1 MGITYT
7 CKCCQYST
15 NLFANY
21 KRHMNSKRHFKAEN
35 AKTNIRKK
43 TSKSQPKVN
52 QNSQK
57 IDKKSTEIFV
67 FDENSQPKVSR
78 ESTESKPT
86 HQKTN
91 IESLYYCDFCSK
103 EFKHKQSKYRHMK
116 HRCKNRDLMTEYET
130 DEYDLMNKIMQKL
143 NEKGINMD
151 IREIFDDDDSLRG
164 CKNKVITNV
173 HGNINNTVNN
183 TMNFQ
188 ILNYDKTDYEFLEDQ
203 DYIKCIQQNNHC
215 VKELI
220 EKVHFNRNKPEN
232 MNIYISSI
240 KGKYVLVYK
249 DDVWQI
255 RNRKKQ
261 IDDLYEINEME
272 LEQWF
277 DVYSEKY
284 PHIIKSFERYLK
296 NKEEDDTLI
305 RNIKHEI
312 ELMLYNKRGLIP
324 EIE

>member
-1 MGITYT
+1 
-7 CKCCQYST
+7 
-15 NLFANY
+15 
-21 KRHMNSKRHFKAEN
+21 
-35 AKTNIRKK
+35 
-43 TSKSQPKVN
+43 
-52 QNSQK
+52 
-57 IDKKSTEIFV
+57 
-67 FDENSQPKVSR
+67 
-78 ESTESKPT
+78 
-86 HQKTN
+86 
-91 IESLYYCDFCSK
+91 
-103 EFKHKQSKYRHMK
+103 
-116 HRCKNRDLMTEYET
+116 
-130 DEYDLMNKIMQKL
+130 
-143 NEKGINMD
+143 
-151 IREIFDDDDSLRG
+151 
-164 CKNKVITNV
+164 
-173 HGNINNTVNN
+173 
-183 TMNFQ
+183 
-188 ILNYDKTDYEFLEDQ
+188 
-203 DYIKCIQQNNHC
+203 
-215 VKELI
+215 
-220 EKVHFNRNKPEN
+220 